1 MNNVF
6 FRIIH
11 RASNQDHAK
20 GPAKLR
26 MNVIGVRGIPR
37 TDSELWSAMSPFDC
51 RAWRAV
57 LLAASAIASPAF
69 AQEKS
74 RDLAT
79 FLSGHLTAS
88 GQFQNYHDGSTRG
101 VRVDIHGAPV
111 GGAFKLIEDTV
122 YSDGEKHHT
131 VWRFSKIGDGRYVGQ
146 RANLIGQAKVEAHG
160 NTIEIAYRAHFP
172 MKDGTT
178 HDLNFKETFVFTQ
191 SGTADYRLRVSFLSI
206 PVGEAHLTVRKRPG

>member
-1 MNNVF
+1 MSSF
-6 FRIIH
+6 

-20 GPAKLR
+20 MPAKLR
-26 MNVIGVRGIPR
+26 MNVIRSRYSDNRLRIMVSHVALRL
-37 TDSELWSAMSPFDC
+37 SH
-51 RAWRAV
+51 
-57 LLAASAIASPAF
+57 LLCGPLSCSAIASPAF

-122 YSDGEKHHT
+122 YSDGEKRHT
-131 VWRFSKIGDGRYVGQ
+131 DGDSRRSAMG
-146 RANLIGQAKVEAHG
+146 
-160 NTIEIAYRAHFP
+160 
-172 MKDGTT
+172 GT
-178 HDLNFKETFVFTQ
+178 
-191 SGTADYRLRVSFLSI
+191 SASAPI
-206 PVGEAHLTVRKRPG
+206 